1 MKEFSGNTS
10 QIGFTYRLAYANGLE
25 QRAGFRHFLFFPG
38 MLFASRQ
45 KWWADGGLRP
55 GFHEG
60 LDLCFFEGAE
70 GCRFRLDETARV
82 PAAFDSRVAA
92 VIDDFLGRTVVAKQ
106 NLPGRPGQY
115 FILYAHI
122 RPDQSVRPGQ
132 ALAAGQTFAAVAPP
146 AQNTILPPHLHLSV
160 MPCEKMPSFEKLD
173 WPLLNTLETD
183 MFLDPGDV
191 TGCVGRVID
200 FNPGTNLFD
209 EFARMS

>member
-82 PAAFDSRVAA
+82 PAAFDSRV
-92 VIDDFLGRTVVAKQ
+92 
-106 NLPGRPGQY
+106 
-115 FILYAHI
+115 
-122 RPDQSVRPGQ
+122 
-132 ALAAGQTFAAVAPP
+132 
-146 AQNTILPPHLHLSV
+146 
-160 MPCEKMPSFEKLD
+160 
-173 WPLLNTLETD
+173 
-183 MFLDPGDV
+183 
-191 TGCVGRVID
+191 
-200 FNPGTNLFD
+200 
-209 EFARMS
+209 